1 MNKVVYNSNCGEFLL
16 SMKAVE
22 WLEQNC
28 KDNKLR
34 DFIESMHIVYYEQLP
49 LVGRDCPAPLKD
61 EYICCYVS
69 DWFEDIR
76 HHKDLVAVVEA
87 LGNDVN
93 GRNAKLAI
101 ANIYGNQYRIDQY
114 DVAESVITPEDNE
127 HWITID

>member
-1 MNKVVYNSNCGEFLL
+1 MNKVVYNSDYGEFLL

-28 KDNKLR
+28 EDNKLR
-34 DFIESMHIVYYEQLP
+34 EFIKSM
-49 LVGRDCPAPLKD
+49 RKDKCNSRLKD

-69 DWFEDIR
+69 DWFEDMR

-87 LGNDVN
+87 LGNDAN

-101 ANIYGNQYRIDQY
+101 ADIYGNKYRIDQY
-114 DVAESVITPEDNE
+114 DVAESVITQESAERVVTPEDDV
-127 HWITID
+127 HWIVID

>member
-1 MNKVVYNSNCGEFLL
+1 MNKVVYNSDYGEFLL

-34 DFIESMHIVYYEQLP
+34 EFIKSMR
-49 LVGRDCPAPLKD
+49 RDKCNSQLKD

-69 DWFEDIR
+69 DWFEDKR

-87 LGNDVN
+87 LGNDAN

-101 ANIYGNQYRIDQY
+101 ADIYGNKYSIDQY
-114 DVAESVITPEDNE
+114 DVAERVITPEDSE
-127 HWITID
+127 SWIVID

>member
-1 MNKVVYNSNCGEFLL
+1 MNKVVYNSDSGEFLL

-34 DFIESMHIVYYEQLP
+34 EFIKSMR
-49 LVGRDCPAPLKD
+49 RDKRNSRLKD

-69 DWFEDIR
+69 DWFEDMR
-76 HHKDLVAVVEA
+76 HHKDLVAVIEA
-87 LGNDVN
+87 LDNDAN

-101 ANIYGNQYRIDQY
+101 ANIHGNKYRIDQK
-114 DVAESVITPEDNE
+114 DVAEHAITPEDSE
-127 HWITID
+127 SWIVID

>member
-1 MNKVVYNSNCGEFLL
+1 MNKVVYNSDYGEFLL

-34 DFIESMHIVYYEQLP
+34 KFIKSML
-49 LVGRDCPAPLKD
+49 RDKCNSRLKD

-69 DWFEDIR
+69 DWFEDMR

-87 LGNDVN
+87 LGNDAN
-93 GRNAKLAI
+93 GRNTKLAI
-101 ANIYGNQYRIDQY
+101 ADIYGNKYSIDQY
-114 DVAESVITPEDNE
+114 DVAERVITQESEEHVITPEDSE
-127 HWITID
+127 SWIVID

>member
-1 MNKVVYNSNCGEFLL
+1 MNKVVYNSDYGEFLL

-34 DFIESMHIVYYEQLP
+34 EFIKSMR
-49 LVGRDCPAPLKD
+49 RDKCNSRLKD

-69 DWFEDIR
+69 DWFEDMR

-87 LGNDVN
+87 LGNDAN

-101 ANIYGNQYRIDQY
+101 ANIYGNKYHIDQY
-114 DVAESVITPEDNE
+114 DVAESVITPESADSDD
-127 HWITID
+127 HWIVID

>member
-1 MNKVVYNSNCGEFLL
+1 MNKVVYNSDYGEFLL

-34 DFIESMHIVYYEQLP
+34 EFIKSML
-49 LVGRDCPAPLKD
+49 RDKCNSRLKD

-69 DWFEDIR
+69 DWFEDMR

-87 LGNDVN
+87 LGNDAN
-93 GRNAKLAI
+93 GCNTKLAI
-101 ANIYGNQYRIDQY
+101 ADIYGNKYSIDQY
-114 DVAESVITPEDNE
+114 DVAERVITPESADSDDE
-127 HWITID
+127 HWIVID